1 MGIGFMENSVLTG
14 DNVVEAFELL
24 IKEIYE
30 KTSDNENVD
39 DNNFENEQ
47 LIELNTSNSEKKTGC
62 R

>member
-1 MGIGFMENSVLTG
+1 MENSVLTG

-24 IKEIYE
+24 LKEIYE

-47 LIELNTSNSEKKTGC
+47 LIELNTSNSEKKTEC

>member
-1 MGIGFMENSVLTG
+1 MENSVLTG

-24 IKEIYE
+24 LKEIYE

-39 DNNFENEQ
+39 DKNFENEQ